1 MRLHFKEDENEDYM
15 PIEEDS
21 DLLDDILVLVDEDLE
36 VIEEDDL
43 AEYGKDPNEE
53 NTIEE
58 TEDISWANNNL
69 LNKQEDK
76 KEDLKKKSNSKKKK
90 KKTKEP
96 LEEEFILINNYQ
108 ELANNFRPLDANMER
123 KITPYLKNGYLII
136 SAGKRGS
143 SNNMNATYILKDML
157 KEYKLSYIP
166 IYTKEGNQPRFI
178 TTNDIRVADVSYLV
192 FPMWSNSKNV
202 PLDKICE
209 NPKMVGEVKSYGDL
223 AKFATDM
230 ETMLKLD
237 GYLLAKTPNNPIL
250 VFEGLNE
257 QMKGQS
263 LSNQIITYTLI
274 RHSDFWGRSLCL
286 FLNPLPTNKDVFY
299 RRMYMEG
306 ELLI

>member
-15 PIEEDS
+15 PIEEDA

-58 TEDISWANNNL
+58 AEDISWANNNL
-69 LNKQEDK
+69 LNKQED
-76 KEDLKKKSNSKKKK
+76 
-90 KKTKEP
+90 
-96 LEEEFILINNYQ
+96 
-108 ELANNFRPLDANMER
+108 
-123 KITPYLKNGYLII
+123 
-136 SAGKRGS
+136 
-143 SNNMNATYILKDML
+143 
-157 KEYKLSYIP
+157 
-166 IYTKEGNQPRFI
+166 
-178 TTNDIRVADVSYLV
+178 
-192 FPMWSNSKNV
+192 
-202 PLDKICE
+202 
-209 NPKMVGEVKSYGDL
+209 
-223 AKFATDM
+223 KFATDM

-257 QMKGQS
+257 QMKDQS
-263 LSNQIITYTLI
+263 LSDQIFTYALI
-274 RHSDFWGRSLCL
+274 RHSDFLGRSLCF